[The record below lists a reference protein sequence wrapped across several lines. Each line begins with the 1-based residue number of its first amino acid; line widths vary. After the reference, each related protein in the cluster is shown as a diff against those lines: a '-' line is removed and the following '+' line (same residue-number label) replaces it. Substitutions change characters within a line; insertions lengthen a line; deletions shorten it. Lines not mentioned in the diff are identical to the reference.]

1 MTTLTAPG
9 LNFLKCAF
17 ASPDFN
23 ADPGQGIPDR
33 YEGKVLTRKDVLT
46 ASVNFTENTD
56 TFILV
61 APVPGVAYLSC
72 EVPAG
77 TFPTATDTF
86 TAVPYPGFSSLFG
99 SAASARATNV
109 SGFRYASMNFGIY
122 PTSNMMQ
129 FAGSITV
136 WKAPIKLSTN
146 QFPLATTPPT
156 SQLIHSLVGL
166 ESAQAVGPDNFTT
179 SFINGMYAQS
189 ASNEPDFE
197 FSPILEGV
205 QKMPPVNVTV
215 AESGQP
221 FSVTAGSET
230 TCGIT
235 GWGDMDTIIVRVSS
249 GTTAVNSA
257 IIKSWACLEYR
268 PNAQSAFYQFG
279 HDSPPLDTVALDE
292 YRCIIKELPVAVIA
306 AENAHMWDRIKAML
320 RGGLD
325 LASKIPGPV
334 GMTATGISGI
344 SSMLSGLFL

>member
-1 MTTLTAPG
+1 
-9 LNFLKCAF
+9 
-17 ASPDFN
+17 
-23 ADPGQGIPDR
+23 
-33 YEGKVLTRKDVLT
+33 
-46 ASVNFTENTD
+46 
-56 TFILV
+56 
-61 APVPGVAYLSC
+61 
-72 EVPAG
+72 
-77 TFPTATDTF
+77 
-86 TAVPYPGFSSLFG
+86 
-99 SAASARATNV
+99 
-109 SGFRYASMNFGIY
+109 
-122 PTSNMMQ
+122 
-129 FAGSITV
+129 
-136 WKAPIKLSTN
+136 
-146 QFPLATTPPT
+146 
-156 SQLIHSLVGL
+156 
-166 ESAQAVGPDNFTT
+166 
-179 SFINGMYAQS
+179 MYAQS
-189 ASNEPDFE
+189 ACNEPDFE

-215 AESGQP
+215 ADSGQP
-221 FSVTAGSET
+221 FSVTAGSAS

-325 LASKIPGPV
+325 LASRIPGPV